1 MAMHQVNARDI
12 IIQASDGAPTTPTW
26 VEVGGL
32 LTATINTSENEEVAD
47 TTTMDSNG
55 YYSQDRMQTGA
66 TLTMEGRLLK
76 DSETGELDP
85 GQAQI
90 TTNAGGDKLGV
101 NSHAMYRFR
110 YPMDDQWTVWD
121 ATTSRGESGGGHNE
135 KVSFNAVLTRSG
147 PSTTEAVA

>member
-1 MAMHQVNARDI
+1 MAIHQVNARDI
-12 IIQASDGAPTTPTW
+12 IIMASDGDPATPTW

-32 LTATINTSENEEVAD
+32 LTATINTSESEEVVD

-76 DSETGELDP
+76 DTASGDLDP
-85 GQAQI
+85 GQAQV
-90 TTNAGGDKLGV
+90 TANAGGDKLGID
-101 NSHAMYRFR
+101 SHAAYRFR
-110 YPMDDQWTVWD
+110 YPMDTEWTVWD

>member
-12 IIQASDGAPTTPTW
+12 IIQVQIPDPTTPTW
-26 VEVGGL
+26 AEVGGL

-55 YYSQDRMQTGA
+55 YYSQDKMQVGA

-90 TTNAGGDKLGV
+90 TANAQGLGLD
-101 NSHAMYRFR
+101 SHATYRFR
-110 YPMDDQWTVWD
+110 YPTDNQWTVWD

-135 KVSFNAVLTRSG
+135 KTSFNAVLTRSG
-147 PSTTEAVA
+147 PSTTEAVV